1 MRSKSLVV
9 LLLLSLGA
17 LTLAVLA
24 GCGSG
29 GSTGAREETGAPA
42 ASSSGASSA
51 SGEPLKIGFDEGF
64 TGFMATD
71 AILTEHGI
79 KVALAQVNDQW
90 MGRPVEYFKADNG
103 SDPVAAV
110 DKARELVEKEGVQ
123 VMVGPIFSPANAAV
137 TQYLY
142 KEGGGIPSISIYG
155 QPSDNLKTAH
165 NLSFVPSGLFDFAG
179 YMTGKYAAEEL
190 GYKTVNCIN
199 YEDTASHQLQAG
211 FDRGFQE
218 GGGTVL
224 STQYVPYDTQDFSS
238 YLIRMK
244 PADCTLFWIFS
255 NGLAPF
261 IKQYHDYGLTAP
273 LITDMASNLNEP
285 QLRDL
290 GDLTGIYG
298 IDFYTPQLPAAD
310 YPMNQQF
317 VDDYRKM
324 YPDEYPNMDAYGGW
338 LAVNMFLQAVKATNG
353 DTTPSKLIQAMSTMT
368 LDSPAGKY
376 TMSPYQ
382 TMYVGTGDV
391 FMMKTEDVGGGR
403 IAWVPVYTY
412 KQVLHVLK

>member
-1 MRSKSLVV
+1 MRTTTLRI
-9 LLLLSLGA
+9 LLLLAVA
-17 LTLAVLA
+17 LTAAALLAA
-24 GCGSG
+24 CGGS
-29 GSTGAREETGAPA
+29 GSTGARDEGGSSAATPAPA
-42 ASSSGASSA
+42 GT
-51 SGEPLKIGFDEGF
+51 GEPFKIGFDEGF

-79 KVALAQVNDQW
+79 LTALAQIDDTW

-103 SDPVAAV
+103 SDPVVAV
-110 DKARELVEKEGVQ
+110 DKARELVEKDGIQ
-123 VMVGPIFSPANAAV
+123 VMLGPIFSPANAAV
-137 TQYLY
+137 TQYLW
-142 KEGGGIPSISIYG
+142 KEGGGVPSISIYG

-165 NLSFVPSGLFDFAG
+165 NLSFVPSGMFDYAG

-190 GYKTVNCIN
+190 GYRTCNAIN

-211 FDRGFQE
+211 FDRGFKE

-238 YLIRMK
+238 YLVRMK

-261 IKQYHDYGLTAP
+261 IKQYSDYGLTAP

-285 QLRDL
+285 QMRDL
-290 GDLTGIYG
+290 GNLTGIYG
-298 IDFYTPQLPAAD
+298 IDFYTPQLPDAE
-310 YPMNQQF
+310 YPLNRQF
-317 VDDYRKM
+317 VEDYRTL

-338 LAVNMFLQAVKATNG
+338 LAVHLFLEAVKATGG
-353 DTTPSKLIQAMSTMT
+353 DTTPSKLVEAMSTIS

-376 TMSPYQ
+376 TMSPYE

-403 IAWVPVYTY
+403 IAWVPQYTY
-412 KQVLHVLK
+412 KQVLHVLPK